1 LKNKVSKIGANVIK
15 LQNLKEEVRIR
26 IDQFG
31 QVLNQMHEGFVKT
44 NLVQDNAITEMRDL
58 LKGELKDLKSANSTF
73 DFELQRI

>member
-1 LKNKVSKIGANVIK
+1 MIK

>member
-1 LKNKVSKIGANVIK
+1 
-15 LQNLKEEVRIR
+15 
-26 IDQFG
+26 
-31 QVLNQMHEGFVKT
+31 MHEGFVKT